1 MKKNNII
8 SFMLTLLL
16 MLTPFISKSNNT
28 KNPDGNIVLQME
40 KIRAKDV
47 RNFGNIIEKNVLVG
61 YYYFTKGEK
70 TGNGNA
76 EFEIKIYDVDFK
88 YLRSIEIESGKNSQ
102 LIEMNYNGNAFMVM
116 MAGRKGVDL
125 FTFSKDGK
133 QLGEIKEIEVSKFES
148 FQISAAM
155 NSDEPISSSIN
166 SLGDYGFVRQVMVSN
181 KKMGYVLEGYNNK
194 LELMW
199 TSASDTKASELESAD
214 VLYSSS
220 KFIGVLKS
228 TKKNQL
234 TRDVTNS
241 FFFLDAESGNT
252 LFELD
257 VDKMQDI
264 TIHGCYVDDANKL
277 VYLNGEYYAKGKNST
292 NNKSEGLYL
301 MKLDIDGNVVQNE
314 QLTWKKDLINLTAT
328 SDGSQTKENMR
339 FYIHKVQIGKD
350 GNTYVVAEQYKM
362 ILSASAVGMKLLNA
376 AAGGGSTGMSSF
388 SIKIY
393 NMVYMVFNKD
403 FKLVQKEVVKKKF
416 SEVYLPASYEY
427 ASTTM
432 IAHYLKAAGLFDYQY
447 STINEDG
454 NGFTSYYIDI
464 NRKGE
469 DGKKN
474 DAVVGSIT
482 LGDGDPKTNRTPID
496 VNSRNI
502 SIHPAKKNHLM
513 VLEYYALKKKLTVR
527 LEPLNY

>member
-76 EFEIKIYDVDFK
+76 EFEIKIYDVDFI

-125 FTFSKDGK
+125 FTFSKEGK

-166 SLGDYGFVRQVMVSN
+166 SLGDYGFVRQVLVSN

-214 VLYSSS
+214 VL
-220 KFIGVLKS
+220 
-228 TKKNQL
+228 
-234 TRDVTNS
+234 
-241 FFFLDAESGNT
+241 
-252 LFELD
+252 
-257 VDKMQDI
+257 
-264 TIHGCYVDDANKL
+264 
-277 VYLNGEYYAKGKNST
+277 
-292 NNKSEGLYL
+292 
-301 MKLDIDGNVVQNE
+301 
-314 QLTWKKDLINLTAT
+314 
-328 SDGSQTKENMR
+328 
-339 FYIHKVQIGKD
+339 
-350 GNTYVVAEQYKM
+350 
-362 ILSASAVGMKLLNA
+362 
-376 AAGGGSTGMSSF
+376 
-388 SIKIY
+388 
-393 NMVYMVFNKD
+393 
-403 FKLVQKEVVKKKF
+403 
-416 SEVYLPASYEY
+416 
-427 ASTTM
+427 
-432 IAHYLKAAGLFDYQY
+432 
-447 STINEDG
+447 
-454 NGFTSYYIDI
+454 
-464 NRKGE
+464 
-469 DGKKN
+469 
-474 DAVVGSIT
+474 
-482 LGDGDPKTNRTPID
+482 
-496 VNSRNI
+496 
-502 SIHPAKKNHLM
+502 
-513 VLEYYALKKKLTVR
+513 
-527 LEPLNY
+527 